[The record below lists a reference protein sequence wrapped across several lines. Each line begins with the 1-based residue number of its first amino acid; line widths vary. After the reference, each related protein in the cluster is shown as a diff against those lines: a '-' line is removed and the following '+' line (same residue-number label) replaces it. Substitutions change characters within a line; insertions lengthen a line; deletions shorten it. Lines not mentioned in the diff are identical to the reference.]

1 MADLF
6 LFIRV
11 SMEGGMMEA
20 EGVDLKGQIRDH
32 FTIEEGKGG
41 IRWG

>member
-11 SMEGGMMEA
+11 SMEGEMMEA
-20 EGVDLKGQIRDH
+20 EGVDLKGTSG
-32 FTIEEGKGG
+32 TILQSNKETEA
-41 IRWG
+41 